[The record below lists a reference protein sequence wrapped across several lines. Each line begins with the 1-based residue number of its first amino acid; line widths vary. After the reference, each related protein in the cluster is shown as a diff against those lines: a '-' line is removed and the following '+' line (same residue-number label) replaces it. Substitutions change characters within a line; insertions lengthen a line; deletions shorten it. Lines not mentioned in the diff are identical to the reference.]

1 MALHNNGCTGI
12 VQKLKHGDK
21 EMINKMSMNELD
33 AVSGGRRAG
42 YPGPWWDD
50 GDVFGQF
57 WMAAKTESPSHK
69 LAPVIDGRPLPYNG
83 KYSKAGVFG
92 GDPYLVDPLA

>member
-1 MALHNNGCTGI
+1 
-12 VQKLKHGDK
+12 
-21 EMINKMSMNELD
+21 MINKMSMNELD

-83 KYSKAGVFG
+83 QASKASVFNRG
-92 GDPYLVDPLA
+92 SIFSPGSPPTL

>member
-1 MALHNNGCTGI
+1 MNAQYN
-12 VQKLKHGDK
+12 
-21 EMINKMSMNELD
+21 EMTMDEMN
-33 AVSGGRRAG
+33 AVWGSRAAG
-42 YPGPWWDD
+42 YLGPWWDD
-50 GDVFGQF
+50 GDVFGRT

-83 KYSKAGVFG
+83 QASKAGVFG